1 MIKYSKGDRMET
13 LELILKRRSV
23 REYLDKE
30 ISDSDIEK
38 ILRAGLSSPSACN
51 KMPWH
56 FIVVKN
62 KELIHK
68 MSIANGKAGIPLYNA
83 PVAILVCMDKN
94 KELEH
99 AREYS
104 IIDCAIAEENMVLA
118 AASLGIGSCYFG
130 TWPQED
136 KIKNQ
141 KEIFNL
147 DENLVPHM
155 ILSFGYSK
163 DKLFKDENKKIN
175 LEDVEFR

>member
-1 MIKYSKGDRMET
+1 MDT
-13 LELILKRRSV
+13 LELILKRRSI

-30 ISDSDIEK
+30 IPDSDIEK

-56 FIVVKN
+56 FIVVKD

-68 MSIANGKAGIPLYNA
+68 MSIANGRSGIPLYNA
-83 PVAILVCMDKN
+83 PLAILVCIDKN

-118 AASLGIGSCYFG
+118 ALSLGIGSCYFG

-141 KEIFNL
+141 RAIFNL
-147 DENLVPHM
+147 SDNLIPHM
-155 ILSFGYSK
+155 ILSFGYPK
-163 DKLFKDENKKIN
+163 GN
-175 LEDVEFR
+175 LYKNEYKNVSLEEVEFK